1 MGREINKLHP
11 RLQKIISQLQEEC
24 RKENLFLG
32 IGDCFR
38 TVAEQ
43 DALYAQGRTKPGSI
57 ITNAPG
63 SSYSSQH
70 QWGIAFDFYKN
81 VSGHAYDDD
90 AFFQRVGDIGKSLGL
105 GWGGDWSGFVDRTHL
120 YLPDWGSTTARLK
133 EQYGNFENFHSSWE
147 KSGAGTPSEGG
158 TPSVSGSIVVH
169 AGQIHANNFC
179 GAGISADGI
188 RGSRTKK
195 AGIKVL
201 QQALNLDYQAGL
213 SVDGIWG
220 PKSRQALG
228 SHYVRR
234 GEKQYLVTA
243 AEILLMLKNYAVNGV
258 ESPGIFGGG
267 LEQAVKSYQKAQG
280 LAVDG
285 VAGSAT
291 FLSLI
296 G

>member
-1 MGREINKLHP
+1 M
-11 RLQKIISQLQEEC
+11 
-24 RKENLFLG
+24 
-32 IGDCFR
+32 
-38 TVAEQ
+38 
-43 DALYAQGRTKPGSI
+43 
-57 ITNAPG
+57 
-63 SSYSSQH
+63 
-70 QWGIAFDFYKN
+70 
-81 VSGHAYDDD
+81 
-90 AFFQRVGDIGKSLGL
+90 
-105 GWGGDWSGFVDRTHL
+105 DRTHL

-133 EQYGNFENFHSSWE
+133 EQYGSFENFRSSWE
-147 KSGAGTPSEGG
+147 KSGAGTPSDGG

-234 GEKQYLVTA
+234 GERQYLVTA
-243 AEILLMLKNYAVNGV
+243 AEILLMLKDYTVNGV
-258 ESPGIFGGG
+258 ESPGIFGSG

-280 LAVDG
+280 LSVDG
-285 VAGSAT
+285 MAGSAT